1 MTDRQVTEQQND
13 EQRGAEALADERVV
27 ADRVAKLE
35 RLRERGV
42 EPFAY
47 RYEPTHP
54 AADALALF
62 GAWSEA
68 KGDSAAEGPD
78 KVVRVAGRIVSKRG
92 MGKSTFAHLADR
104 TGRIQLFLRVNDLG
118 EQYDLLSLIDLGDW
132 VGAEGTLFRTRTG
145 EVSVRVRSFQLLAKS
160 LRPLPLGKE
169 ETDAETGERR
179 VHSGFTDVQQR
190 YRQRYADL
198 AVNPDVREV
207 FVLRARIITAL
218 RKFLDERGFVE
229 VETPVLQALYGGAA
243 ARPFVTHH
251 NALGTQLYLRIAD
264 ELYLKRLIV
273 GGMERVYEI
282 AKDFRNEGI
291 DRFHNPEF
299 TMLEFYAA
307 YFDYEAVMALTQEML
322 GHVAREVLVGRPV
335 VVAGEEVDFSR
346 PFRRLTMYESLRE
359 VGGIDVEGL
368 SDEELRERVVGLGMA
383 RDEAAKL
390 GRGKLIDELFGELVE
405 PKLVQPTFI
414 TDYPREMSPLAKP
427 KRGNPELTER
437 FELIVGGKE
446 LCNAYSELN
455 DPIDQRE
462 RFEGQARLRAA
473 GDEEAQ
479 QLDEDF
485 LRALE
490 YGMPPTGGF
499 GMGIDRL
506 CMVLAGQPSVRDVIL
521 FPTLR
526 PEER

>member
-1 MTDRQVTEQQND
+1 MGMSDTGMEETREET
-13 EQRGAEALADERVV
+13 GGLGDERVV

-47 RYEPTHP
+47 ACEPTH
-54 AADALALF
+54 ATADALALF
-62 GAWSEA
+62 AAWEAGKGESEA
-68 KGDSAAEGPD
+68 DGPEE
-78 KVVRVAGRIVSKRG
+78 VIRVAGRLLNKRT

-104 TGRIQLFLRVNDLG
+104 TGRLQLYFRVNELG
-118 EQYDLLSLIDLGDW
+118 DAYGLLDLLDLGDW
-132 VGAEGTLFRTRTG
+132 VTAEGTLFRTRSG
-145 EVSVRVRSFQLLAKS
+145 EVSLRVRGFELLAKS
-160 LRPLPLGKE
+160 LRPLPFGKE
-169 ETDAETGERR
+169 ETDPETGEKR
-179 VHSGFTDVQQR
+179 VYSGFTDVQAR

-198 AVNPDVREV
+198 AVHPEVREV
-207 FVLRARIITAL
+207 FVMRARIVTAL
-218 RKFLDERGFVE
+218 RRFLDERGFVE
-229 VETPVLQALYGGAA
+229 VETPVLQPIYGGAA
-243 ARPFVTHH
+243 ARPFVTQH
-251 NALGTQLYLRIAD
+251 NSLGMQLYLRIAD

-282 AKDFRNEGI
+282 SKDFRNEGI

-307 YFDYEAVMALTQEML
+307 YFDYEAVMELTQEML
-322 GHVAREVLVGRPV
+322 AHVAREALGGRPV
-335 VVAGEEVDFSR
+335 VVRGEEVDFTR

-359 VGGIDVEGL
+359 IGGIDVEAM
-368 SDEELRERVVGLGMA
+368 SDEEMRERVVGFGMA

-405 PKLVQPTFI
+405 PKLIQPTFI

-437 FELIVGGKE
+437 FELIAAGKE

-455 DPIDQRE
+455 DPLDQRE
-462 RFEGQARLRAA
+462 RFEAQARLRAA
-473 GDEEAQ
+473 GDDEAQ

-506 CMVLAGQPSVRDVIL
+506 CMILLGQASIRDVIL